1 MDTLYKTLTQTKEN
15 HHMKSEVDQ
24 MIDNLKFCIET
35 IGLNDEQTESVLA
48 ATNELGVNVE
58 YFCNEFMET
67 SSKQVH
73 EDDYLNIAL
82 FNAMY
87 WEF

>member
-1 MDTLYKTLTQTKEN
+1 
-15 HHMKSEVDQ
+15 MKSEIDQ
-24 MIDNLKFCIET
+24 IIDNLEFCIEA

-67 SSKQVH
+67 SSKEVH
-73 EDDYLNIAL
+73 DDDYLNIAL

>member
-1 MDTLYKTLTQTKEN
+1 M
-15 HHMKSEVDQ
+15 
-24 MIDNLKFCIET
+24 
-35 IGLNDEQTESVLA
+35 NDEQTGDVLN

-58 YFCNEFMET
+58 IFNEFMET

-87 WEF
+87 WEFKCQRNVILCDVLKDWVRKQITT

>member
-1 MDTLYKTLTQTKEN
+1 
-15 HHMKSEVDQ
+15 MKSEIDQ
-24 MIDNLKFCIET
+24 MIDNLEVCIDFL
-35 IGLNDEQTESVLA
+35 GLNDEQTGEVLA

-58 YFCNEFMET
+58 YFCHEFMEK
-67 SSKQVH
+67 SDIELH
-73 EDDYLNIAL
+73 NPDYLNIAL

>member
-1 MDTLYKTLTQTKEN
+1 
-15 HHMKSEVDQ
+15 MKSEVDQ
-24 MIDNLKFCIET
+24 IIDNLKFCIET

-67 SSKQVH
+67 SSKEVH
-73 EDDYLNIAL
+73 ESDYLNIAL

>member
-1 MDTLYKTLTQTKEN
+1 
-15 HHMKSEVDQ
+15 MKKSKVDQ
-24 MIDNLKFCIET
+24 IIDNLRFCIET

-67 SSKQVH
+67 SSVKVH
-73 EDDYLNIAL
+73 EDDYLNIAM

>member
-1 MDTLYKTLTQTKEN
+1 
-15 HHMKSEVDQ
+15 MKSEVDQ
-24 MIDNLKFCIET
+24 IIDNLEICIET

-67 SSKQVH
+67 SSVKVH
-73 EDDYLNIAL
+73 ESDYMNIAM

>member
-1 MDTLYKTLTQTKEN
+1 
-15 HHMKSEVDQ
+15 MKSEVDQ
-24 MIDNLKFCIET
+24 IIDNLEFCIET
-35 IGLNDEQTESVLA
+35 IGLNDEQTGEVLA

-58 YFCNEFMET
+58 YFANEFMET
-67 SSKQVH
+67 SSATVH
-73 EDDYLNIAL
+73 DNDYLNIAL

>member
-1 MDTLYKTLTQTKEN
+1 
-15 HHMKSEVDQ
+15 MKKSKVDQ
-24 MIDNLKFCIET
+24 MIDNLEVCIDFL
-35 IGLNDEQTESVLA
+35 GLNDEQTGEILA

-67 SSKQVH
+67 SSVKVH
-73 EDDYLNIAL
+73 DDDYLNIAM
-82 FNAMY
+82 FNATF

>member
-1 MDTLYKTLTQTKEN
+1 
-15 HHMKSEVDQ
+15 MKSKVDQ
-24 MIDNLKFCIET
+24 IIDNLRFCIET
-35 IGLNDEQTESVLA
+35 IVLNDEQTESVLA
-48 ATNELGVNVE
+48 ATNELGINVE

-67 SSKQVH
+67 SSVRVH
-73 EDDYLNIAL
+73 EDDYLNIAM

>member
-1 MDTLYKTLTQTKEN
+1 
-15 HHMKSEVDQ
+15 MKSEVDQ
-24 MIDNLKFCIET
+24 IIDNIEFCIET
-35 IGLNDEQTESVLA
+35 IGLNDEQTGEVLA

-67 SSKQVH
+67 SSKDVH
-73 EDDYLNIAL
+73 ESNYLNIAL

>member
-1 MDTLYKTLTQTKEN
+1 
-15 HHMKSEVDQ
+15 MKSEVDQ
-24 MIDNLKFCIET
+24 IIDNLGVCIET
-35 IGLNDEQTESVLA
+35 IGLNDEQTGEVLA

-58 YFCNEFMET
+58 YFCNEFMES
-67 SSKQVH
+67 SSKEVH
-73 EDDYLNIAL
+73 ESDYLNIAL

>member
-1 MDTLYKTLTQTKEN
+1 
-15 HHMKSEVDQ
+15 MKKSKVDQ
-24 MIDNLKFCIET
+24 MIDNLEFCIET
-35 IGLNDEQTESVLA
+35 LGLNDNQIGDVLA

-67 SSKQVH
+67 SSKDVH
-73 EDDYLNIAL
+73 DSDYLNIAL

>member
-1 MDTLYKTLTQTKEN
+1 
-15 HHMKSEVDQ
+15 MKSEVDQ
-24 MIDNLKFCIET
+24 IIDNLEFCIET
-35 IGLNDEQTESVLA
+35 LGLNDEQTESVLA
-48 ATNELGVNVE
+48 ATNELGINVE

-67 SSKQVH
+67 SSVRVH
-73 EDDYLNIAL
+73 EDDYLNIAM

>member
-1 MDTLYKTLTQTKEN
+1 
-15 HHMKSEVDQ
+15 MKKSKVDQ

-35 IGLNDEQTESVLA
+35 IGLNDEQTGEVLA

-58 YFCNEFMET
+58 YFCNEFMES
-67 SSKQVH
+67 SSKEVH
-73 EDDYLNIAL
+73 DSDYLNIAV
-82 FNAMY
+82 FNATF

>member
-1 MDTLYKTLTQTKEN
+1 
-15 HHMKSEVDQ
+15 MKKSKVDQ
-24 MIDNLKFCIET
+24 MIDNLEFCIET
-35 IGLNDEQTESVLA
+35 LGLNDNQIGDVLA
-48 ATNELGVNVE
+48 ATNEIGVNVE
-58 YFCNEFMET
+58 YFANEFMET

>member
-1 MDTLYKTLTQTKEN
+1 
-15 HHMKSEVDQ
+15 MKKSKVDQ
-24 MIDNLKFCIET
+24 MIDNLEVCIDFL
-35 IGLNDEQTESVLA
+35 GLNDEQTGEVLA
-48 ATNELGVNVE
+48 ATNEIGVNVE
-58 YFCNEFMET
+58 YFANEFMET

-73 EDDYLNIAL
+73 ESDYLNIAL

>member
-1 MDTLYKTLTQTKEN
+1 
-15 HHMKSEVDQ
+15 MKKSKVDQ
-24 MIDNLKFCIET
+24 IIDNLRFCIET

-48 ATNELGVNVE
+48 ATNELGINVE

-67 SSKQVH
+67 SSVRVH
-73 EDDYLNIAL
+73 EDDYLNIAM

>member
-1 MDTLYKTLTQTKEN
+1 
-15 HHMKSEVDQ
+15 MKSEVDQ
-24 MIDNLKFCIET
+24 IIDNLEFCIET
-35 IGLNDEQTESVLA
+35 IGLNDEQTGEGLA

-58 YFCNEFMET
+58 YFCNEFMES
-67 SSKQVH
+67 SSKEVH
-73 EDDYLNIAL
+73 ESDYLNIAL

>member
-1 MDTLYKTLTQTKEN
+1 
-15 HHMKSEVDQ
+15 MKSEVDQ
-24 MIDNLKFCIET
+24 IIDNLEFCIET
-35 IGLNDEQTESVLA
+35 IGLNDEQTGEVLA

-58 YFCNEFMET
+58 YFCNEFMES
-67 SSKQVH
+67 SSKGVH
-73 EDDYLNIAL
+73 ESDYLNIAL